1 MQYRIRTAVAATA
14 GLSMLGAGLS
24 SPARAAAPDACE
36 DAGSSC
42 TIVSRAD
49 VDGDG
54 VRDSVSQVAWG
65 GQADGTGKV
74 TTRVVTADGERM
86 STVTEHDLR
95 EGAGY
100 FGAAEID
107 GEDGYEIVTRTTLG
121 AHTAHHQVLTYRD
134 GRLTSLQDP
143 HNRYRWITDS
153 SAWSAAGYERTTTAD
168 GDAKLLTRT
177 AVDDDRDGDYTMTLR
192 SSSWNTQRKTWQRLG
207 ETTRHDLGEEEVR
220 RAPWWRVPGLPYGV

>member
-1 MQYRIRTAVAATA
+1 MQDRIRTTLAATA

-24 SPARAAAPDACE
+24 SPARAAAPNACE
-36 DAGSSC
+36 DVGSSC

-54 VRDSVSQVAWG
+54 ARDSVSQVTWG
-65 GQADGTGKV
+65 KGADGTGKV

-86 STVTEHDLR
+86 STVTDVDVTEA
-95 EGAGY
+95 AGY
-100 FGAAEID
+100 FGAAEVD
-107 GEDGYEIVTRTTLG
+107 GEDGYEVVIRTSVG
-121 AHTAHHQVLTYRD
+121 AHTAYHQVLTHRD

-143 HNRYRWITDS
+143 HHRYRWVTDS
-153 SAWSAAGYERTTTAD
+153 SAWSASGYEKTTTAD
-168 GDAKLLTRT
+168 GDDKLLTRT
-177 AVDDDRDGDYTMTLR
+177 AVDEDLDGDYTMTLR
-192 SSSWNTQRKTWQRLG
+192 SSVWNPQKETWQRLG